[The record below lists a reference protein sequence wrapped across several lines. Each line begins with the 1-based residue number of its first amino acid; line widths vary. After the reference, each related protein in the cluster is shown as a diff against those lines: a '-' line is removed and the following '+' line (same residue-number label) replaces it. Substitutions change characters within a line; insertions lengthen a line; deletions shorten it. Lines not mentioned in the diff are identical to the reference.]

1 MAKRFHL
8 RRRAALAASA
18 ILLGT
23 VGCAFPH
30 GSTAGDPILGNFH
43 RPIVP
48 TPPPERGGLGLDSP
62 AYDAGARIGMTPPDI
77 PSPME
82 NTSGFMSLPSLTTP
96 NLFSNARTPF
106 GSPAEGLARR
116 PVSAT
121 GAKLPMPGEQSSRS
135 SPFPTY
141 RPPVTDSTGVRPRD
155 SLATLTSPASFTP
168 GEPASSP
175 IKLVDYEVKRD
186 PSKLETVQDGQA
198 MLQEM
203 GARSQRCEQLE
214 NGEWS
219 YSCAMGLKIFEAR
232 GKDQMEAIKK
242 VIEQVKEAR

>member
-8 RRRAALAASA
+8 RRRAALAASL

-62 AYDAGARIGMTPPDI
+62 AYDAGARIGMTPPDVPI
-77 PSPME
+77 PME
-82 NTSGFMSLPSLTTP
+82 NTSGFMSLPPLTTP

-116 PVSAT
+116 PVSAS
-121 GAKLPMPGEQSSRS
+121 GAKLPMPTEQSMRS

-141 RPPVTDSTGVRPRD
+141 KPPMTDSLGVRPRD
-155 SLATLTSPASFTP
+155 SLSSLTSASSFTP
-168 GEPASSP
+168 SEPASP
-175 IKLVDYEVKRD
+175 IKLVDFELKRD
-186 PSKLETVQDGQA
+186 SSKLETVQDGQA
-198 MLQEM
+198 MLQGM
-203 GARSQRCEQLE
+203 GARSQRMEQLE
-214 NGEWS
+214 NGEWN
-219 YSCAMGLKIFEAR
+219 YSCAVGLKVYEAR
-232 GKDQMEAIKK
+232 GKDQMEALVK
-242 VIEQVKEAR
+242 VIEKVKAER